1 MFSDMREILT
11 AIFVVGLVAT
21 MAGAGIHAY
30 FSDT

>member
-1 MFSDMREILT
+1 MRKIIT

-21 MAGAGIHAY
+21 MAGAGIYAY